1 MAPQEERARKAAA
14 DLPEHAKNTIS
25 LIVNNETYTVGP
37 NVPPWT
43 RLVDFI
49 REVVQAPGTKALCR
63 EGGCGVCTV
72 VATVPDRETPGHTK
86 TFSVQACQAMLYA
99 CAGWKIETVEG
110 LGNRY
115 TGYHPIQK
123 ALHGFYGTQCGFCSP
138 GMIMTMYGQTKG
150 SQSLTS
156 AKVEASLDGN
166 LCRCTGYRPI
176 LDAFKS
182 MTVDADPALKERLVD
197 IEEAYNGV
205 CKKNGTTGCG
215 GCNGKEGGRCK
226 KTTTDHLP
234 SNPGKVEISVGSVR
248 WFRPTNIDG
257 MYNILKNFSSEE
269 KYRIVVGNTGQGVF
283 KNDGPYSAYISTD
296 GIEELYNTS
305 VEVDL
310 QLGAN
315 VSLGRAME
323 LFQYMAK
330 KQPRYSYLEIL
341 ANHWQVVAN
350 VSVRNTGSW
359 AGNLMLK
366 HAHQGFQSDIFLT
379 LLAAKAELTIG
390 SAENAS
396 TTRMDLEQFLRTDM
410 SKKVILSVTLPPA
423 SDNTKLRTFK
433 ITPRAVNA
441 HAYVNACFRMEVDP
455 ADSFKVT
462 DKPSILLG
470 GINPNFI
477 HATET
482 ENFLM
487 GRRLTD
493 EATVVQAAEIL
504 GREVQP
510 DNHPQDASPAYRRSL
525 SQALLYKTI
534 VGFLGNRVNSKLASA
549 GPNIERPLSSGR
561 QEFDMDREAWPVG
574 EPVPKLES
582 ATQISGEATY
592 LDDVPYLPNE
602 LHGALV
608 QTTRA
613 NAKIS
618 QVNTSEALR
627 LKGVVT
633 FVNTADIPGKN
644 SFVVSAGLYPDPVFV
659 EERSKYAGQP
669 VGMIVAQDR
678 DTAVRAAKMVEV
690 TYEDVKKPVVT
701 IEQALTEGG
710 RDEVVTLAF
719 TGSVDPA
726 VIGDPEGQLEVAPH
740 RLKGNLT
747 QGSQYHLNMEPSA
760 ARVVPIEDGYDVY
773 CTSQWPTE
781 TQAVVAQVLGITAN
795 SINMSVRR
803 IGGGYGAKISRQNIL
818 AAAAAVGA
826 RTLQQPVR
834 VVTDLNT
841 NMTLAG
847 WRDAYYSTYDVG
859 FEDTGKLTSLAVDLY
874 SDAGHVSNESPVGF
888 LASVIQNCYFIPN
901 LRYTPHVVNTDTSA
915 NTYCRTP
922 GHVNAIGTMENI
934 LDHIASY
941 LKKDPLEVRQ
951 VNLITPGVPRLLAS
965 PHEQTPIKDVIL
977 PLLLQKANF
986 AQRKTEVEEF
996 NRNNRWKKR
1005 GIAVMPEYYGFDY
1018 PPMFRYGL
1026 QVSIYAHDG
1035 TVAIT
1040 HGGIEMGQGINTKVA
1055 QVAAY
1060 TLGVPL
1066 AQVVVKAS
1074 ETTVAANSIVTGGSF
1089 GSDLCAHGVRKASLT
1104 LKERMDVEK
1113 EKMKKDSGEEPTW
1126 LQLVQHCL
1134 NHDVDLCERYWTAAK
1149 EHPPRYDIWAACC
1162 LEVEVDVLTGVY
1174 MIRRAD
1180 VIEDAGCSMNPFVD
1194 VGQVEGAFI
1203 MGLGLYTSEK
1213 VKFDPSTGQKLS
1225 NGTWEY
1231 KPPTALDIPA
1241 DLRVTL
1247 LPNAK
1252 QPYGVLGSK
1261 ATGEPPLC
1269 LSYTVVSALRKAITA
1284 FRAENGDD
1292 SWFQMDTPLTVEAVQ
1307 RLCGVNSQMFKLA

>member
-1 MAPQEERARKAAA
+1 MAPQQGRAGITSPVQ
-14 DLPEHAKNTIS
+14 DSIS
-25 LIVNNETYTVGP
+25 LIINNETYTVGP
-37 NVPPWT
+37 DVPPWT
-43 RLVDFI
+43 RLVDYI
-49 REVVQAPGTKALCR
+49 RYVVQAPGTKALCR

-72 VATVPDRETPGHTK
+72 VATVPDRESPGHNK

-99 CAGWKIETVEG
+99 CAGWKIETIEG

-150 SQSLTS
+150 SEPLTS

-166 LCRCTGYRPI
+166 ICRCTGYRPI

-182 MTVDADPALKERLVD
+182 MTVDADPTLKERLVD

-205 CKKNGTTGCG
+205 CEKNGTDGCG
-215 GCNGKEGGRCK
+215 GCKGKEGGRCK
-226 KTTTDHLP
+226 KRVMDFLP
-234 SNPGKVEISVGSVR
+234 LNPGKVQISFGSVH
-248 WFRPTNIDG
+248 WFRPTNIHG
-257 MYNILKNFSSEE
+257 MYSILRNIGTEE

-296 GIEELYNTS
+296 GIEELYITS
-305 VEVDL
+305 VGVPL

-315 VSLGRAME
+315 VSLTRAME
-323 LFQYMAK
+323 LFHHMAK
-330 KQPRYSYLEIL
+330 TQPRYSYLEVL

-350 VSVRNTGSW
+350 VAVRNTGSW

-390 SAENAS
+390 SAEDAS
-396 TTRMDLEQFLRTDM
+396 TTHMSLEHFLRTDM
-410 SKKVILSVTLPPA
+410 FKKVILSVTLPPA
-423 SDNTKLRTFK
+423 LHNTKLRTFK

-455 ADSFKVT
+455 TDNFKVT
-462 DKPSILLG
+462 HKPSILLG

-487 GRRLTD
+487 GRRLND
-493 EATVVQAAEIL
+493 QATVVEAAEIL

-534 VGFLGNRVNSKLASA
+534 VGFLANKVNPKLASA

-574 EPVPKLES
+574 EPLPKLES

-592 LDDVPYLPNE
+592 LDDIPYLPSE

-608 QTTRA
+608 QTTHA

-618 QVNTSEALR
+618 HVDASEALR
-627 LKGVVT
+627 LKDVVT
-633 FVNTADIPGKN
+633 FVKAADIPGKN
-644 SFVVSAGLYPDPVFV
+644 SFVVTAGVYPDPVFV

-669 VGMIVAQDR
+669 VGLIVARDR
-678 DTAVRAAKMVEV
+678 DTAVRAAQMVV
-690 TYEDVKKPVVT
+690 VSYEDVKKPVLT
-701 IEQALTEGG
+701 IEQALAEGG
-710 RDEVVTLAF
+710 RDEIVTFAV
-719 TGSVDPA
+719 TGTVEPA
-726 VIGDPEGQLEVAPH
+726 VLGDPEGQLEIAPH

-747 QGSQYHLNMEPSA
+747 QGSQYHLNMEPFA
-760 ARVVPIEDGYDVY
+760 TRVVPIEDGYDVY
-773 CTSQWPTE
+773 CTTQWPTE
-781 TQAVVAQVLGITAN
+781 TQATVAQVLGITAN

-803 IGGGYGAKISRQNIL
+803 IGGGYGAKISRQNVL
-818 AAAAAVGA
+818 AAAAAVAA
-826 RTLQQPVR
+826 RSLQQPVR

-847 WRDAYYSTYDVG
+847 WRDSYYATYDVG
-859 FEDTGKLTSLAVDLY
+859 FEDTGKLTSLIVDLY

-901 LRYTPHVVNTDTSA
+901 LQYRPHIVNTDTAA
-915 NTYCRTP
+915 NTWCRTP

-951 VNLITPGVPRLLAS
+951 LNLITPGVPRLLAS
-965 PHEQTPIKDVIL
+965 SHEQTPIKDVIL
-977 PLLLQKANF
+977 PLLLEKANF
-986 AQRKTEVEEF
+986 VQRKAEVEEF
-996 NRNNRWKKR
+996 NRSNRWKKR

-1018 PPMFRYGL
+1018 PSVFRYGL

-1060 TLGVPL
+1060 TLGIPL

-1074 ETTVAANSIVTGGSF
+1074 ETTVAANSTVTSGSF
-1089 GSDLCAHGVRKASLT
+1089 GSDLCAHGVRKASLA

-1113 EKMKKDSGEEPTW
+1113 EKIKKDTGKEPTW
-1126 LQLVQHCL
+1126 LELVQHCFS
-1134 NHDVDLCERYWTAAK
+1134 HDVDLCERYWTAAK

-1162 LEVEVDVLTGVY
+1162 LEVEVDVLTGIY

-1180 VIEDAGCSMNPFVD
+1180 VIEDAGRSMNPFVD

-1203 MGLGLYTSEK
+1203 MGLGLFTSEK
-1213 VKFDPSTGQKLS
+1213 LKFDPSTGQKLS

-1269 LSYTVVSALRKAITA
+1269 LSYAVVSALRQAITA

-1307 RLCGVNSQMFKLA
+1307 RLCGANPQMFKLG

>member
-37 NVPPWT
+37 DVPPWT

-1180 VIEDAGCSMNPFVD
+1180 VIEDAGRSMNPFVD

>member
-215 GCNGKEGGRCK
+215 GCNGKGGRCK

-1180 VIEDAGCSMNPFVD
+1180 VIEDAGRSMNPFVD